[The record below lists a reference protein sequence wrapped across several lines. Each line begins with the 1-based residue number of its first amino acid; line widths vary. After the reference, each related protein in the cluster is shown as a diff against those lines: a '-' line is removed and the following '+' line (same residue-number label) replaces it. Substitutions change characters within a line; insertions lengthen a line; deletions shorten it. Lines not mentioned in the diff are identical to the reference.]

1 MKNSIIE
8 IRNKRILF
16 ALIIKKKRRFIK
28 NGVDFLTKEKD
39 LLQLGFINHKKNHHI
54 KSHIHLKK
62 PRIINYC
69 TEVLLI
75 EKGKVKI
82 KFYDNN
88 NSDIKKDK
96 ILTKGDI
103 IILFQGGHG
112 FKILEKT
119 QIIEIKQGPYV
130 EGKDKKI
137 IEKQID

>member
-8 IRNKRILF
+8 IRNKQNLY

-28 NGVDFLTKEKD
+28 NGVDFLTKDKD
-39 LLQLGFINHKKNHHI
+39 LLQLGFINNKKNHHI

-82 KFYDNN
+82 KFFDNN
-88 NSDIKKDK
+88 SSDIKKDK
-96 ILTKGDI
+96 ILNKGDI

-137 IEKQID
+137 IKG

>member
-1 MKNSIIE
+1 MKNSILE
-8 IRNKRILF
+8 IRNKQNLY

-28 NGVDFLTKEKD
+28 NGVDFLTKDKD

-82 KFYDNN
+82 KFFDNN
-88 NSDIKKDK
+88 SSDIKKDK
-96 ILTKGDI
+96 ILNKGDI

-137 IEKQID
+137 IKG

>member
-1 MKNSIIE
+1 MKNLIIE
-8 IRNKRILF
+8 IRNKKTLY
-16 ALIIKKKRRFIK
+16 ALIIKNKRRFIK
-28 NGVDFLTKEKD
+28 KGVDFLTKDKD
-39 LLQLGFINHKKNHHI
+39 LLQLGFLKHNKNHYI

-75 EKGKVKI
+75 EKGKVRI
-82 KFYDNN
+82 KFFDNN
-88 NSDIKKDK
+88 QFDMKKDK

-112 FKILEKT
+112 FQILEKT
-119 QIIEIKQGPYV
+119 NIIEIKQGPYV

-137 IEKQID
+137 IER

>member
-1 MKNSIIE
+1 M
-8 IRNKRILF
+8 
-16 ALIIKKKRRFIK
+16 
-28 NGVDFLTKEKD
+28 
-39 LLQLGFINHKKNHHI
+39 LQLGFISHKKNHYI

-82 KFYDNN
+82 KFFDNN
-88 NSDIKKDK
+88 LSDIKKDK
-96 ILTKGDI
+96 VLTKGDI

-119 QIIEIKQGPYV
+119 NIIEIKQGPYV

-137 IEKQID
+137 IEK

>member
-1 MKNSIIE
+1 MSDSIIQ
-8 IRNKRILF
+8 INHKKKLY
-16 ALIIKKKRRFIK
+16 ALIVKKKRKFTK
-28 NGVDFLTKEKD
+28 KGVDFITKDRD
-39 LLQLGFINHKKNHHI
+39 LLQLGFINHKKNHYI

-82 KFYDNN
+82 KFFDNKN
-88 NSDIKKDK
+88 FDIKNDK
-96 ILTKGDI
+96 ILNKGDI

-112 FKILEKT
+112 FKILKKT

-137 IEKQID
+137 IKG

>member
-1 MKNSIIE
+1 MKNSIIQ
-8 IRNKRILF
+8 IRNKRILY

-28 NGVDFLTKEKD
+28 SGVDFLTKDKD
-39 LLQLGFINHKKNHHI
+39 LLQLGFINHKKNYHI

-137 IEKQID
+137 IEK

>member
-1 MKNSIIE
+1 MKKSIIE
-8 IRNKRILF
+8 IRNKRILY

-28 NGVDFLTKEKD
+28 SGVDFLTKDKD
-39 LLQLGFINHKKNHHI
+39 LLQLGFINHKKNHYI

-75 EKGKVKI
+75 EKGRVKI
-82 KFYDNN
+82 KFFDNN

-96 ILTKGDI
+96 ILSKGDI
-103 IILFQGGHG
+103 IMLFQGGHG
-112 FKILEKT
+112 FKILERT

-137 IEKQID
+137 IES

>member
-1 MKNSIIE
+1 MKKSIIE
-8 IRNKRILF
+8 IKYKNSLY
-16 ALIIKKKRRFIK
+16 ALIIKKNRKFTK
-28 NGVDFLTKEKD
+28 KGVDFLTKDQD
-39 LLQLGFINHKKNHHI
+39 LLQLGFLNHNKNYKI

-82 KFYDNN
+82 KFYDHTKL
-88 NSDIKKDK
+88 DIKRDK
-96 ILTKGDI
+96 ILNKGDI

-119 QIIEIKQGPYV
+119 QIIEIKQGPYA

-137 IEKQID
+137 IEN

>member
-1 MKNSIIE
+1 MSDSIIQ
-8 IRNKRILF
+8 INHKKKLY
-16 ALIIKKKRRFIK
+16 ALIIKKKRKFTK
-28 NGVDFLTKEKD
+28 KGVDFITKDKD
-39 LLQLGFINHKKNHHI
+39 LLQLGFINHKKNHYI

-82 KFYDNN
+82 KFFDNKN
-88 NSDIKKDK
+88 FDIKNDK
-96 ILTKGDI
+96 ILNKGDI

-112 FKILEKT
+112 FKILKKT

-137 IEKQID
+137 IKE

>member
-1 MKNSIIE
+1 MKNSIIK
-8 IRNKRILF
+8 IINKKVLY

-28 NGVDFLTKEKD
+28 KGVDFLTKDKD
-39 LLQLGFINHKKNHHI
+39 LLQLGFINHKKNHYI

-62 PRIINYC
+62 PRTINYC
-69 TEVLLI
+69 TEVLLV

-82 KFYDNN
+82 KFFDNKN
-88 NSDIKKDK
+88 FDINKDK

-137 IEKQID
+137 IEK

>member
-1 MKNSIIE
+1 MKNLIIE
-8 IRNKRILF
+8 IKNKKILY

-28 NGVDFLTKEKD
+28 KGVDFLTKDQD
-39 LLQLGFINHKKNHHI
+39 LLQLGFINHKKNHYI

-82 KFYDNN
+82 KFFDNN
-88 NSDIKKDK
+88 QSDIKKDK

-119 QIIEIKQGPYV
+119 NMIEIKQGPYV

-137 IEKQID
+137 IER

>member
-1 MKNSIIE
+1 MKNLIIE
-8 IRNKRILF
+8 IRNKQIIY

-28 NGVDFLTKEKD
+28 NGVDFLTKDKD

-82 KFYDNN
+82 KFFDNN
-88 NSDIKKDK
+88 SSDIKKDK
-96 ILTKGDI
+96 ILNKGDI

-137 IEKQID
+137 IKG

>member
-8 IRNKRILF
+8 IRNKKTLY
-16 ALIIKKKRRFIK
+16 ALIVKKKRKFVK
-28 NGVDFLTKEKD
+28 KGVDFITDDKN
-39 LLQLGFINHKKNHHI
+39 LLQLGFLNHQKNHII

-62 PRIINYC
+62 KRIVNYC

-75 EKGKVKI
+75 EEGKVKI
-82 KFYDNN
+82 KFFDNN
-88 NSDIKKDK
+88 SSDIKKDK
-96 ILTKGDI
+96 ILNKGDI

-137 IEKQID
+137 IKG

>member
-1 MKNSIIE
+1 MKKSIIE
-8 IRNKRILF
+8 IRNKRILY

-28 NGVDFLTKEKD
+28 KGVDFLTKDQD
-39 LLQLGFINHKKNHHI
+39 LLQLGFIKHKKNHYI

-75 EKGKVKI
+75 EKGRVKI
-82 KFYDNN
+82 KFFDNN

-96 ILTKGDI
+96 ILSKGDI
-103 IILFQGGHG
+103 IMLFQGGHG

-137 IEKQID
+137 IEK

>member
-1 MKNSIIE
+1 MSDSIIQ
-8 IRNKRILF
+8 INHKKKLY
-16 ALIIKKKRRFIK
+16 ALIVKKKRKFTK
-28 NGVDFLTKEKD
+28 KGVDFITKDKD
-39 LLQLGFINHKKNHHI
+39 LLQLGFINHKKNHYI

-82 KFYDNN
+82 KFFDNKN
-88 NSDIKKDK
+88 FDIKNDK
-96 ILTKGDI
+96 ILNKGDI

-112 FKILEKT
+112 FKILKKT

-137 IEKQID
+137 IKE

>member
-8 IRNKRILF
+8 IRNKQNLY

-28 NGVDFLTKEKD
+28 NGVDFLTKDKD
-39 LLQLGFINHKKNHHI
+39 LLQLGFINHKKNHLI

-82 KFYDNN
+82 KFFDNN
-88 NSDIKKDK
+88 SSDIKKDK
-96 ILTKGDI
+96 ILNKGDI

-137 IEKQID
+137 IKG

>member
-8 IRNKRILF
+8 IRNKKVLY
-16 ALIIKKKRRFIK
+16 ALIIKKKRRFTK
-28 NGVDFLTKEKD
+28 KGVDFITKEHN
-39 LLQLGFINHKKNHHI
+39 LLQLGFLNHKKNHLI

-82 KFYDNN
+82 KFFDNN

-96 ILTKGDI
+96 ILNKGDI

-137 IEKQID
+137 IE

>member
-8 IRNKRILF
+8 IRNKKILY

-28 NGVDFLTKEKD
+28 SGVDFITKDSD

-62 PRIINYC
+62 PRLINYC
-69 TEVLLI
+69 TEVLLV
-75 EKGKVKI
+75 EKGKVQI
-82 KFYDNN
+82 KFFDNN

-96 ILTKGDI
+96 ILNKGDI

-137 IEKQID
+137 IKG

>member
-8 IRNKRILF
+8 IRNKKVLY

-28 NGVDFLTKEKD
+28 KGVDFITKEHN
-39 LLQLGFINHKKNHHI
+39 LLQLGFLNHKKNHLI

-82 KFYDNN
+82 KFFDNN
-88 NSDIKKDK
+88 NFDIKKDK
-96 ILTKGDI
+96 ILNKGDI

-119 QIIEIKQGPYV
+119 QIIEIKQGPYA

-137 IEKQID
+137 IE

>member
-1 MKNSIIE
+1 MKKKIIE
-8 IRNKRILF
+8 IRNKKILY

-28 NGVDFLTKEKD
+28 SGVDFITKDND

-62 PRIINYC
+62 PRLINYC
-69 TEVLLI
+69 TEVLLV

-82 KFYDNN
+82 KFFDNN

-96 ILTKGDI
+96 ILNKGDI

-137 IEKQID
+137 IKG

>member
-8 IRNKRILF
+8 IRNKKILY

-28 NGVDFLTKEKD
+28 NGVDFLTKDQD
-39 LLQLGFINHKKNHHI
+39 LLQLGFLNHKKNHHI

-82 KFYDNN
+82 KFFNNN

-96 ILTKGDI
+96 ILNKGDI

-137 IEKQID
+137 IES

>member
-1 MKNSIIE
+1 MSDSIIQ
-8 IRNKRILF
+8 INHKKKLY
-16 ALIIKKKRRFIK
+16 ALIIKKKRKFTK
-28 NGVDFLTKEKD
+28 KGVDFITKDKD
-39 LLQLGFINHKKNHHI
+39 LLQLGFINHQKNHYI

-82 KFYDNN
+82 KFFDNK

-96 ILTKGDI
+96 ILNKGDI

-112 FKILEKT
+112 FKILQKT

-137 IEKQID
+137 IKE